1 MKWRDFEVIDV
12 KRPVD
17 RLAMDDGTVI
27 VAQRHKLRISPLAQA
42 VQGFGGSENLNSP
55 VI

>member
-1 MKWRDFEVIDV
+1 V

-17 RLAMDDGTVI
+17 RLAMDDGTTVI